1 MKFFRKAII
10 LFALLVI
17 AGGAY
22 WYFEIKKS
30 GEKEEEEKIE
40 ALLFGQEDRDIVK
53 LTLQREGM
61 EPIVVEKHEI
71 IAEEK
76 AEEKAEAG
84 KEEYEWMITLPV
96 ETGGDKTA
104 VDAVVRTIKNSKR
117 EEVIWESL
125 DKENEYGLDTP
136 SFFIKFYY
144 EGEETENGIAFGIE
158 SLDRKRMFAKV
169 FGKDKIFSVPAGL
182 KSSLNKSLFDLRDK
196 SIASFTNE
204 EVVEVSLLAGNE
216 AFIMEKD
223 EEQWYFK
230 PDRLKAS
237 KVRVDMYTGNLRW
250 GYFVAV
256 EEEKGIN
263 FAKYGLDN
271 PRMILRFKL
280 TDGSYFMFVV
290 GDYIKENDAEFFYAT
305 RTSDNMI
312 FQVQAELISRLI
324 TTRFELKDRR
334 IFNFTP
340 DDITA
345 VKLEKDDKSFHFIK
359 EGDDWKLKGV
369 EEELTRGYRID
380 NIVRGIAEAE
390 YEAFDPVKRGDDRYN
405 ETGIENPVYFTALNF
420 QDERAPLIIKMTE
433 RDEETSKIWLTP
445 DNGETVYYTSGYF
458 ISNFPETKEELLE

>member
-1 MKFFRKAII
+1 
-10 LFALLVI
+10 
-17 AGGAY
+17 
-22 WYFEIKKS
+22 
-30 GEKEEEEKIE
+30 
-40 ALLFGQEDRDIVK
+40 
-53 LTLQREGM
+53 
-61 EPIVVEKHEI
+61 
-71 IAEEK
+71 
-76 AEEKAEAG
+76 
-84 KEEYEWMITLPV
+84 
-96 ETGGDKTA
+96 
-104 VDAVVRTIKNSKR
+104 
-117 EEVIWESL
+117 
-125 DKENEYGLDTP
+125 P

-158 SLDRKRMFAKV
+158 SLDRKRIFVKV

-196 SIASFTNE
+196 RTAHFTNE

-250 GYFVAV
+250 GHFVAV

-271 PRMILRFKL
+271 PRMILSFKL

-334 IFNFTP
+334 IFDYSLN
-340 DDITA
+340 DVTA
-345 VKLEKDDKSFHFIK
+345 VTLEKDDKSFHFIK

-369 EEELTRGYRID
+369 EEELERGYRID

-405 ETGIENPVYFTALNF
+405 ETGIENPVYFTTLNF

-433 RDEETSKIWLTP
+433 RNEETSKIWLTP

>member
-40 ALLFGQEDRDIVK
+40 AMLFGQVDRDIVK
-53 LTLQREGM
+53 LTLQKEGM
-61 EPIVVEKHEI
+61 EPIVVEKYEI
-71 IAEEK
+71 ITEEK
-76 AEEKAEAG
+76 AEEIAEEEE
-84 KEEYEWMITLPV
+84 EEYEWRISLPV

-104 VDAVVRTIKNSKR
+104 VDAVVRTIKDSTR
-117 EEVIWESL
+117 EEVIQESL
-125 DKENEYGLDTP
+125 DKENEYGLDNP

-158 SLDRKRMFAKV
+158 SLDRKRIFTKV

-196 SIASFTNE
+196 RTAHFTNE
-204 EVVEVSLLAGNE
+204 EVVEVSLVTNNE
-216 AFIMEKD
+216 VFVVEKD
-223 EEQWYFK
+223 EGEWYFK
-230 PDRLKAS
+230 PDSLKAS

-250 GYFVAV
+250 GHFVAV

-271 PRMILRFKL
+271 PRMILSFKL

-312 FQVQAELISRLI
+312 FQVQAELVSRLI

-334 IFNFTP
+334 IFDYSLN
-340 DDITA
+340 DVTA
-345 VKLEKDDKSFHFIK
+345 VTLEKDDKSFHFIK

-369 EEELTRGYRID
+369 EEELERGYRID

-405 ETGIENPVYFTALNF
+405 ETGIENPVYFTTLNF

-433 RDEETSKIWLTP
+433 RNEETSKIWLTP